1 MTYKGLSAINYWNYI
16 FNNEKRRLYLL
27 GMIKMVIDE
36 CLNKEPDGKILIY
49 LAKNEHIKTFKEM
62 LENLYKDDDN
72 ISFGNYTGLVKKNKK
87 RYEIRN
93 NIIFTTIGSGG
104 VGLDVSDLVATLS
117 FVPYSSIIISN
128 QMIGR
133 LRESKTKELFHYDF
147 IDTGFK
153 TMHSQRVKRIHVFRQ
168 KTKSEE
174 EIKISYQD
182 VINYIRK

>member
-1 MTYKGLSAINYWNYI
+1 MN
-16 FNNEKRRLYLL
+16 
-27 GMIKMVIDE
+27 
-36 CLNKEPDGKILIY
+36 
-49 LAKNEHIKTFKEM
+49 H
-62 LENLYKDDDN
+62 
-72 ISFGNYTGLVKKNKK
+72 
-87 RYEIRN
+87 
-93 NIIFTTIGSGG
+93 IIFTTIGSGG

-133 LRESKTKELFHYDF
+133 LRESKTKELYHYDF

-153 TMHSQRVKRIHVFRQ
+153 TMYSQRVKRIHVFRQ